1 VAGMPALN
9 RELPMQD
16 SDDLLCERERTAL
29 DSRTGNREQRKPK
42 RKKQQRTNGS
52 VEKAHLV

>member
-1 VAGMPALN
+1 
-9 RELPMQD
+9 MQD

-42 RKKQQRTNGS
+42 REKQQRTNGS